1 MRSYRIHRVGVWL
14 FIAVASLYGL
24 LYGLLGAFFPAVGDA
39 QIARLAGLP
48 LARFQVDPLH
58 GIWIREV
65 ITVSI
70 TRLFVAVLALL
81 AVWSSLTSGRRWA
94 LLASLVFGLLLL
106 RGVQSELEEGVT
118 FILFTGCALAALW
131 LVSFILCLWP
141 KPR

>member
-1 MRSYRIHRVGVWL
+1 MKSYQIHRVGIWL
-14 FIAVASLYGL
+14 FIVVAILYGL
-24 LYGLLGAFFPAVGDA
+24 LYGVLGVIFPAVGDA

-118 FILFTGCALAALW
+118 FILFTGSALAALW
-131 LVSFILCLWP
+131 LVSFVLCLWP
-141 KPR
+141 EPR